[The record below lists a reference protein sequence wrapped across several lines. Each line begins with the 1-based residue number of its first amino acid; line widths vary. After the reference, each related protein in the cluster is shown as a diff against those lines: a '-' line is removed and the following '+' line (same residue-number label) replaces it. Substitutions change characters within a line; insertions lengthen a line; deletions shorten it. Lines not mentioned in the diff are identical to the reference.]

1 MAVIIKKEMLKEYI
15 RRDFF
20 RSNIEKY
27 YRYFDEWYNNLTEI
41 QLVFWIKRMEGQI
54 C

>member
-1 MAVIIKKEMLKEYI
+1 MATLTKKDLLKEYI

-20 RSNIEKY
+20 KSNIEKY
-27 YRYFDEWYNNLTEI
+27 YRYFDEWYNNLTET
-41 QLVFWIKRMEGQI
+41 QLEFWQKRMEGQI

>member
-1 MAVIIKKEMLKEYI
+1 MTTITKKDMLKEYI

-41 QLVFWIKRMEGQI
+41 QLGFWIKRMEGQI

>member
-1 MAVIIKKEMLKEYI
+1 MVLTKKDLLKEYI

-27 YRYFDEWYNNLTEI
+27 YRYFDEWYSNLTDI
-41 QLVFWIKRMEGQI
+41 QLGFWAKRMEGQI